1 MIEIVTT
8 SPEQVIVNDQTIV
21 VRKGNRK
28 EVNSQ
33 LTPSQGGISKE

>member
-28 EVNSQ
+28 EVNNHQ
-33 LTPSQGGISKE
+33 TPSQAG